1 MDERRT
7 VEESRRR
14 QAEEG
19 PSSRAGEPAGGPQY
33 HTILIGLL
41 AVLVVAAA
49 FNQFQI
55 ATLYSLPLA
64 KAGGGA
70 AAAAAAGTASAQAQ
84 PSGASLQAVD
94 ARPTGVPAIYGAEL
108 GIRYDDVSEATPQ
121 LAESTIS
128 KLARYDQEIDL
139 EGADLQRYVKIGT
152 SIACEYCCGA
162 NTLVFATGAPACGC
176 AHSYAM
182 RGLAKYLIKNHGS
195 EYTDDQILEELGKW
209 KALFFPGP
217 MNAKAAVLKSNGIEL
232 NYVNLASNKYRGI
245 ESGAASGG
253 SGGAGQVG
261 GC

>member
-1 MDERRT
+1 MMDERRT
-7 VEESRRR
+7 VEESRKKQGADG
-14 QAEEG
+14 QAAQEG
-19 PSSRAGEPAGGPQY
+19 GQAAAGTQY

-41 AVLVVAAA
+41 AILVVAAA

-55 ATLYSLPLA
+55 ATLYSMPLV
-64 KAGGGA
+64 KAGGVAAVA
-70 AAAAAAGTASAQAQ
+70 AAPSAQAQ

-94 ARPTGVPAIYGAEL
+94 VRPTGVPAIYGAEL
-108 GIRYDDVSEATPQ
+108 GIRYDDVSEANPQ

-139 EGADLQRYVKIGT
+139 QGADLQRYVKIGT

-209 KALFFPGP
+209 KTLFFPGP
-217 MNAKAAVLKSNGIEL
+217 ISAKAAVLKSQGIEL
-232 NYVNLASNKYRGI
+232 NYINLASNKYRGI
-245 ESGAASGG
+245 ESGASAG
-253 SGGAGQVG
+253 SGGASQVG